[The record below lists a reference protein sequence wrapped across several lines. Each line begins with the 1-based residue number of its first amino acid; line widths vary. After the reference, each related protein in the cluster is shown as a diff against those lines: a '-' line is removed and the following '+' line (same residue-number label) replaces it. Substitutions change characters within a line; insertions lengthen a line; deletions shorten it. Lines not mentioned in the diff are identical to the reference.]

1 MPTSLDDALA
11 AYAAGLD
18 RQIGCLRQVEALAA
32 EQRAAWGRNDLLPLG
47 ALATRRAAL
56 MHDLAAIEAQVAPV
70 RDRLLVEPIR
80 ARQRPG
86 FAAVDARRREAQALI
101 ERLMAA
107 DRAFLADL
115 EGSVQTRRREAQDL
129 DTGGATLAAYKR
141 VVFPT
146 VHSAGL
152 IDSRG

>member
-1 MPTSLDDALA
+1 MPTSLDDALG
-11 AYAAGLD
+11 AYTDGLE
-18 RQIGCLRQVEALAA
+18 RAIACLRQVEALAA
-32 EQRAAWGRNDLLPLG
+32 EQRAAWSRNDLLPLG

-56 MHDLAAIEAQVAPV
+56 MHDLAAIEAQVAPL

-86 FAAVDARRREAQALI
+86 FAAVEARHAEARTLI

-107 DRAFLADL
+107 DRELVADL
-115 EGSVQTRRREAQDL
+115 EGSVRTRRREAQDL